1 MAKKKQTE
9 YLAHEVIAI
18 AFACFRI
25 NEGYVK
31 ETRRFSTE
39 GMATLFSNKEMIGMK
54 LEHTRPDDYNDFE
67 VTDEDYN
74 YAKISVDWLHK
85 DNALGIIGGTLND
98 FMSNVMSSISQTSV
112 TAKSFGMMGIVPKV
126 YFDSLLKKTTKKDLK
141 TNFGESK
148 HISTIGDEI
157 EGSFTLKG
165 IKFVDK
171 FSCHVLNG
179 HIEGN
184 LVSFSK
190 NFDQT
195 NQLPQEG
202 VTFKL
207 SGKVKRHG
215 ENYVTKLPET
225 LLNYVKIG

>member
-1 MAKKKQTE
+1 
-9 YLAHEVIAI
+9 
-18 AFACFRI
+18 
-25 NEGYVK
+25 
-31 ETRRFSTE
+31 
-39 GMATLFSNKEMIGMK
+39 
-54 LEHTRPDDYNDFE
+54 
-67 VTDEDYN
+67 
-74 YAKISVDWLHK
+74 
-85 DNALGIIGGTLND
+85 
-98 FMSNVMSSISQTSV
+98 
-112 TAKSFGMMGIVPKV
+112 MGIVPKV

-148 HISTIGDEI
+148 HISTIGDKI

-184 LVSFSK
+184 LVSFFK

>member
-85 DNALGIIGGTLND
+85 DNALGIIGGTLNE
-98 FMSNVMSSISQTSV
+98 
-112 TAKSFGMMGIVPKV
+112 KH
-126 YFDSLLKKTTKKDLK
+126 
-141 TNFGESK
+141 SK
-148 HISTIGDEI
+148 GVCFKGA
-157 EGSFTLKG
+157 EGSCSGASNRATC
-165 IKFVDK
+165 
-171 FSCHVLNG
+171 SC
-179 HIEGN
+179 
-184 LVSFSK
+184 S
-190 NFDQT
+190 
-195 NQLPQEG
+195 
-202 VTFKL
+202 
-207 SGKVKRHG
+207 R
-215 ENYVTKLPET
+215 
-225 LLNYVKIG
+225 